1 MQTSDNL
8 RANLLLLIT
17 AMIWGLAFVA
27 QRQGMEH
34 ISPFTFN
41 AIRFAIGGLSLLPV
55 ILFQR
60 RRQGSDSRASML
72 SLPMLTAALGLGI
85 ALFLGSSFQQF
96 GIVSTSAGKAGFI
109 TGLYVILVP
118 IIGLFWKQKTVLSTW
133 IGALLA
139 VAGMYL
145 LSVTREFSVS
155 RGDLLVLVS
164 ALFWATHVLLISWLS
179 RKFDALLLSLY
190 QFFFCALFSL
200 LAAVQTEIITVAG
213 IRGAMQPILYT
224 GIFSVGIAYT
234 LQIVAQQKA
243 HPAHASIILS
253 MEAVFAVIGG
263 YIFLGE
269 RIPTR
274 GLIGCG
280 LMLAGMLLSQLMSS
294 REARS
299 L

>member
-1 MQTSDNL
+1 MQTTNNW

-17 AMIWGLAFVA
+17 AMIWGFAFVA

-41 AIRFAIGGLSLLPV
+41 GLRFAIGSLSLLPV
-55 ILFQR
+55 VLLLR
-60 RRQGSDSRASML
+60 RRRKTVTRTEML
-72 SLPMLTAALGLGI
+72 SLPMLAGALGLGI
-85 ALFLGSSFQQF
+85 VLFLGSSFQQF

-118 IIGLFWKQKTVLSTW
+118 ILGLFWRQKTTLPTW
-133 IGALLA
+133 FGALLA

-145 LSVTREFSVS
+145 LCVTTEFSIS
-155 RGDLLVLVS
+155 RGDLLVLIS
-164 ALFWATHVLLISWLS
+164 ALFWAMHVLLISWLS

-190 QFFFCALFSL
+190 QFVFCAIFSL
-200 LAAVQTEIITVAG
+200 LAAVEIETITIAG
-213 IRGAMQPILYT
+213 IQDATQPILYT

-253 MEAVFAVIGG
+253 LESVFAVIGG
-263 YIFLGE
+263 YFFLNE
-269 RIPTR
+269 LIPTR

-280 LMLAGMLLSQLMSS
+280 LMLTGMLLSQLFSS
-294 REARS
+294 KQAQS

>member
-1 MQTSDNL
+1 MQTTDNL

-60 RRQGSDSRASML
+60 RRQRSGSRASML

-145 LSVTREFSVS
+145 LSVTREFTIS

-200 LAAVQTEIITVAG
+200 LAAVQTELITVAG
-213 IRGAMQPILYT
+213 IRAAMQPILYT

-263 YIFLGE
+263 YIFLDE
-269 RIPTR
+269 HIPTR